1 MAQKSRKSSGRFW
14 QRTFALSDSTLE
26 TKAARPKSQSALL
39 ALASGEITARNDK
52 MHVKEIW
59 RYPVK
64 SMAGERLSGVQIDKL
79 EVAGDRKVLVRGGNG
94 HVVTSRT
101 HHQLLGLK
109 GTLGADGQPRISG
122 HVWDSPEALAL
133 VRKAVGADAE
143 LFYSDGPERFD
154 VLPLLVAT
162 DGAISY
168 MGLDSRRLRPNII
181 VGGVE
186 GLQEREWPGHR
197 FRIGEAVI
205 HAAQLRGRCV
215 MTTYDPDT
223 LKQDMGILKSIVRKL
238 GGVMA
243 LDSAVVSGGLIREGD
258 LVTLSD

>member
-1 MAQKSRKSSGRFW
+1 MY
-14 QRTFALSDSTLE
+14 
-26 TKAARPKSQSALL
+26 
-39 ALASGEITARNDK
+39 
-52 MHVKEIW
+52 VKELW

-64 SMAGERLSGVQIDKL
+64 SMAGERIAQIQVGKL
-79 EVAGDRKVLVRGGNG
+79 GLADDRKVLVRAGNG

-101 HHQLLGLK
+101 HQQLLGLK
-109 GTLGADGQPRISG
+109 GTLGADGQPQISG
-122 HVWDSPEALAL
+122 HAWDSPEALAL

-143 LFYSDGPERFD
+143 LLYYDGPERFD

-168 MGLDSRRLRPNII
+168 MGFDSRRLRPNII

-186 GLQEREWPGHR
+186 GLQEREWPGHHL
-197 FRIGEAVI
+197 RIGEAVI
-205 HAAQLRGRCV
+205 YAAQLRGRCV

-223 LKQDMGILKSIVRKL
+223 LKQDMSVLRSIVRKL

-258 LVTLSD
+258 PVTLSD

>member
-1 MAQKSRKSSGRFW
+1 MY
-14 QRTFALSDSTLE
+14 
-26 TKAARPKSQSALL
+26 
-39 ALASGEITARNDK
+39 
-52 MHVKEIW
+52 VKELW

-64 SMAGERLSGVQIDKL
+64 SMAGERVTHIQIGELGLAD
-79 EVAGDRKVLVRGGNG
+79 DRKVLVQAGNG

-109 GTLGADGQPRISG
+109 GTLGADGQPQISG
-122 HVWDSPEALAL
+122 HAWDSPEALAL

-143 LFYSDGPERFD
+143 LFYYDGPERFD

-168 MGLDSRRLRPNII
+168 MGFDSRRLRPNII
-181 VGGVE
+181 VGGVD
-186 GLQEREWPGHR
+186 GLQEREWPGHHL
-197 FRIGEAVI
+197 RIGEAVI
-205 HAAQLRGRCV
+205 YAAKLRGRCV

-223 LKQDMGILKSIVRKL
+223 LKQDMGVLKSIVRKL
-238 GGVMA
+238 GGLMA

-258 LVTLSD
+258 PVTLSDCLNGCERTALRR

>member
-1 MAQKSRKSSGRFW
+1 MF
-14 QRTFALSDSTLE
+14 
-26 TKAARPKSQSALL
+26 
-39 ALASGEITARNDK
+39 I
-52 MHVKEIW
+52 KELW

-64 SMAGERLSGVQIDKL
+64 SMAGERVTQIQVGELGFAD
-79 EVAGDRKVLVRGGNG
+79 DRKVLVRAGNG
-94 HVVTSRT
+94 RVLTSRT

-109 GTLGADGQPRISG
+109 GTLGADGQPQISG

-143 LFYSDGPERFD
+143 LFYYDGPERFD

-162 DGAISY
+162 DGAIGY
-168 MGLDSRRLRPNII
+168 MGFDGRRLRPNII

-186 GLQEREWPGHR
+186 GLQERQWPGHR
-197 FRIGEAVI
+197 LRIGEAVI
-205 HAAQLRGRCV
+205 RAAQLRGRCV

-223 LKQDMGILKSIVRKL
+223 LKQNMGVLRSIVRKL

-258 LVTLSD
+258 QVTLSD

>member
-1 MAQKSRKSSGRFW
+1 MY
-14 QRTFALSDSTLE
+14 
-26 TKAARPKSQSALL
+26 
-39 ALASGEITARNDK
+39 
-52 MHVKEIW
+52 VKELW

-64 SMAGERLSGVQIDKL
+64 SMAGERVTQIQVGELGLAD
-79 EVAGDRKVLVRGGNG
+79 DRKVLVRGGNG
-94 HVVTSRT
+94 RVVTSRT

-109 GTLGADGQPRISG
+109 GTLGADGQPQISG
-122 HVWDSPEALAL
+122 HVWNSPEALAL

-143 LFYSDGPERFD
+143 LFYYGGPERFD

-168 MGLDSRRLRPNII
+168 MGFDSRRLRPNII

-186 GLQEREWPGHR
+186 GLQEREWPGHHL
-197 FRIGEAVI
+197 RIGEAVI

-223 LKQDMGILKSIVRKL
+223 LKQDMGILRSIVRKL

-243 LDSAVVSGGLIREGD
+243 LDSAVVAGGLIREGD

>member
-1 MAQKSRKSSGRFW
+1 MY
-14 QRTFALSDSTLE
+14 
-26 TKAARPKSQSALL
+26 
-39 ALASGEITARNDK
+39 
-52 MHVKEIW
+52 VKELW

-64 SMAGERLSGVQIDKL
+64 SMAGERVTQIQVGELGLAD
-79 EVAGDRKVLVRGGNG
+79 DRKVLVRGGNG
-94 HVVTSRT
+94 RVVTSRT
-101 HHQLLGLK
+101 HHHLLGLK
-109 GTLGADGQPRISG
+109 GTLGADGQPQISG

-143 LFYSDGPERFD
+143 LFYYDGPERFD

-168 MGLDSRRLRPNII
+168 MGFDSRRLRPNII
-181 VGGVE
+181 VGGVD
-186 GLQEREWPGHR
+186 GLQEREWPGHHL
-197 FRIGEAVI
+197 RIGEAVI
-205 HAAQLRGRCV
+205 YVAQLRGRCV

-223 LKQDMGILKSIVRKL
+223 LKQDMGVLKSIVSKL

>member
-1 MAQKSRKSSGRFW
+1 MFIQE
-14 QRTFALSDSTLE
+14 L
-26 TKAARPKSQSALL
+26 
-39 ALASGEITARNDK
+39 
-52 MHVKEIW
+52 W

-64 SMAGERLSGVQIDKL
+64 SMAGERVTQIQVGELGFAD
-79 EVAGDRKVLVRGGNG
+79 DRKVLVRAGNG
-94 HVVTSRT
+94 HVLTSRT

-109 GTLGADGQPRISG
+109 GTLGADGQPQISG
-122 HVWDSPEALAL
+122 HAWDSPEALAL

-143 LFYSDGPERFD
+143 LLYYDGPERFD

-168 MGLDSRRLRPNII
+168 MGFDSRRLRPNII

-186 GLQEREWPGHR
+186 GLQEREWPGHQL
-197 FRIGEAVI
+197 RIGEAVI

-223 LKQDMGILKSIVRKL
+223 LKQDMSVLRSIVRKL

>member
-39 ALASGEITARNDK
+39 ALASGEITARNYK

-79 EVAGDRKVLVRGGNG
+79 GVAGDRKVLVRGGNG

-101 HHQLLGLK
+101 HHQLLSLK

-143 LFYSDGPERFD
+143 LFYCDGPERFD

-243 LDSAVVSGGLIREGD
+243 LEDRKSTRLNS
-258 LVTLSD
+258 SH